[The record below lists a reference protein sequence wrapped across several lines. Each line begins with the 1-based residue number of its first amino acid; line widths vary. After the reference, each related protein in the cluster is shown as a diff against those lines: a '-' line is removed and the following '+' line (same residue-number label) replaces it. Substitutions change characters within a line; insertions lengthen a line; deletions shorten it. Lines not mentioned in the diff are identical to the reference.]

1 MGEAKLVLTIFD
13 GCLPTLDTALVSSNC
28 TTAALLLTTWL
39 SAPIASLL
47 LHSQIPLYGGH
58 WLGNSCTISTEN
70 STVSVLHLF
79 SCSGGVE
86 GSGWV
91 TPCQT
96 KGTRVVCQCPA
107 PSTAW
112 WWWSSNKIYT
122 REMSFFFRLAESL
135 NAYMVIS
142 YNLSAVLISGLV
154 IYYCHCLEL
163 CWSQ

>member
-70 STVSVLHLF
+70 STVCVLHLF

-107 PSTAW
+107 PPTAW
-112 WWWSSNKIYT
+112 WWWSWNKIYR
-122 REMSFFFRLAESL
+122 REMSFFLGWQSPSMHIWWWYLIIFLPCL
-135 NAYMVIS
+135 FLVLLFIIVI
-142 YNLSAVLISGLV
+142 V
-154 IYYCHCLEL
+154 
-163 CWSQ
+163 